1 MSWQPYFEVLL
12 QELEKAKIMT
22 DYNPIVTFRYEMFI
36 HHEDGTQTR
45 QVEESKP
52 LTVMFGRGNLLEPF
66 EKKLI
71 GLKENDTF
79 DFMLKSTDTFGPHQS
94 HAVQDFDKKEM
105 LEGTD
110 YGDMEIEKD
119 MYLPMETEEG
129 TPFNGKVVDIQGDKI
144 TLDFNHPLAGKDL
157 HFRGEIISVRE
168 PTPEELQAGKH
179 LPNTNNLSSK

>member
-1 MSWQPYFEVLL
+1 MVFLPQLKKV
-12 QELEKAKIMT
+12 KMT
-22 DYNPIVTFRYEMFI
+22 IKDKRIVTFRYEMFI
-36 HHEDGTQTR
+36 HHEDGTQTQ

-66 EKKLI
+66 EEKLV

-79 DFMLKSTDTFGPHQS
+79 DFMLKSADTFGPHQS
-94 HAVQDFDKKEM
+94 HAVQDFDKKEL
-105 LEGTD
+105 LEGTEYED
-110 YGDMEIEKD
+110 LEIEQD
-119 MYLPMETEEG
+119 MYLPMETEDG
-129 TPFNGKVVDIQGDKI
+129 TPFNGKVVDIKGDEI

-179 LPNTNNLSSK
+179 LPKANKKTGKQ